1 MKRMF
6 IKMLPVMAA
15 VLLATSCSKDDGNDA
30 AIDTPID
37 NGTPH
42 VEAVDNGIK
51 TITITGK
58 LSKES
63 LSKVTVAES
72 EGVKT
77 LQFEGNETFAFGTV
91 GEGNVYGTIAITEKD
106 GKYTATLNFPN
117 KDALTAET
125 GFTATHGTDPSV
137 ISEGYANLAT
147 AVNNAYYT
155 IDFIVEKSGET
166 YSLKDKTNTE
176 SDIKVNVKS
185 AFIEA
190 QTSKTITVNDDASVS
205 VEEGKFYV
213 VSSTA
218 TMGKD
223 KKTITSG
230 KIYKVKAASSVPDG
244 YVDLGVVNAKGEHV
258 YFAESNSEESTWNAI
273 NEAGKLDELPTKEE
287 WVALANACYWVWS
300 ESPKGMYA
308 YKLRDGQTSNYKA
321 GSYNNDEDYSTSTDP
336 SYIFLP
342 VSPGGSGSLGY
353 YWSSTEYVT
362 YTGYAY
368 CLHFSSGYVFPED
381 SYRDEARTWSVR
393 TVRRSN

>member
-15 VLLATSCSKDDGNDA
+15 VLLATSCSKEDGNDA
-30 AIDTPID
+30 VIDTSID
-37 NGTPH
+37 NGTPQ

-63 LSKVTVAES
+63 LSKVYVSDNTDR
-72 EGVKT
+72 T
-77 LQFEGNETFAFGTV
+77 LKFNGNETFAFGTE
-91 GEGNVYGTIAITEKD
+91 GEGNVYGTIAITKD
-106 GKYTATLNFPN
+106 DGTYTATLNFPN

-155 IDFIVEKSGET
+155 IDFIVKESGGT

-273 NEAGKLDELPTKEE
+273 NEAGKLDELPTKKE

-300 ESPKGMYA
+300 ESPKGMYV
-308 YKLRDGQTSNYKA
+308 YKLRDGQTSNYTA
-321 GSYNNDEDYSTSTDP
+321 RSFNNDRNYSPENDP

-342 VSPGGSGSLGY
+342 VRPGYSYSY
-353 YWSSTEYVT
+353 YWSSTEYEDG
-362 YTGYAY
+362 TGSAY
-368 CLHFSSGYVFPED
+368 CLLFGSDIVGPED
-381 SYRDEARTWSVR
+381 GNDESNTRSVR
-393 TVRRSN
+393 TVRRSK